1 MNIKKM
7 SIFFLAALVSA
18 TTFLSCNVKE
28 DNGGGSDK
36 EPEKPTLT
44 EIKFKAELPDAPA
57 GFKTTWSAGDEI
69 VVYSVKGNFTSKETM
84 KATDVTSDG
93 KTATFVSSGKLLKE
107 AEYFYGMLKDCGIKG
122 FKLKQYWSTDNMDRC
137 RDAVPSVTVAG
148 CDINDMTLKFRNIF
162 ALLQVTVT
170 NPDTKYVRV
179 SGNNGEVINK
189 NAFIAFTD
197 YTLSDNPSPD
207 FESTVSIRKY
217 VNGAGTYYIG
227 LRPDL
232 LLNSGYTIVAC
243 DASDNVIGRVA
254 SYETLETEPGKV
266 YNAGEIEAPRELSPV
281 FDESKIA
288 LSLAAISDVHIEGSS
303 DAYAN
308 KFTSALN
315 QLKVKAA
322 ESDANGI
329 DGVMVVG
336 DLIQRAEITMAQN
349 FKALYEDV
357 FKPTEV
363 PMIYTIGNHD
373 MNPKYDWT
381 PSTVAQSVAM
391 SNTFGEEY
399 FKTDIDNT
407 MRNNYEARHCVIGGY
422 HILAVTPNGDQ
433 PITYSPNV
441 ITWLDQQLEA
451 ITKTDPNRYVIVL
464 THPMIYNTIY
474 GSLLGEEGGIWTSTL
489 PNYWAT
495 RVLTGVLEKYPQ
507 VVTFHGHLHFPIN
520 DPRSL
525 WQGKWTALGCGS
537 TRYMAIEPAGWEGIS
552 STPTVMNDANNF
564 SQGYLVQFDVNGNM
578 RIVKMDFF
586 NNGTIGEP
594 YVMQYPDAAGA
605 NLAKYNNVT
614 RKAANQAPTMSTI
627 EAKDVKDT
635 DAASVTFAAGKD
647 DEFVHHYIVTL
658 SKAGNVVAT
667 KKILADFYLHPNT
680 SEMKSSWTYGFG
692 ALESGQYTVSVV
704 AVDSW
709 DAESAPVTATF
720 NCGDVTPSEKID
732 KWVDDAAGSQAISA
746 SGTPTG
752 GDGWLTYADGKV
764 SWTANT
770 TGHPRTSTLTFE
782 NGSSFKLT
790 QIAPADFKGGWKF
803 TSKIFAGAGASAKA
817 ADPGVMSVTFVD
829 PLKPATLKDVDGVE
843 HTNNIGLKG
852 LFFDTILDACVDINY
867 EAETARIGFFLDAR
881 DGSGQAVNGKY
892 AAYIPGIATRTD
904 KAWASPWQYAE
915 TELGDPDYVW
925 FWFTISEDF
934 NTIMYTNR
942 TEKTPVEFQTL
953 TQYSNKTMNQICA
966 ISVVLSDTNVFN
978 HSTVSTTGNKGIGVY
993 TNVFQCN
1000 PKGNVGEFFTRK

>member
-107 AEYFYGMLKDCGIKG
+107 AEYFYGMLKDCGVKG

-148 CDINDMTLKFRNIF
+148 CDKNDMTLKFQNMF
-162 ALLQVTVT
+162 SLLSVTVT

-189 NAFIAFTD
+189 NAFIAFAD

-217 VNGAGTYYIG
+217 VNGAGTYHIG

-243 DASDNVIGRVA
+243 DASDNVIGRIA
-254 SYETLETEPGKV
+254 SYETLETQPGKV

-308 KFTSALN
+308 KFTAALN
-315 QLKVKAA
+315 QLKAKAA
-322 ESDANGI
+322 ENDANGI
-329 DGVMVVG
+329 DGVLVAG
-336 DLIQRAEITMAQN
+336 DLIQKAEVTMAQN
-349 FKALYEDV
+349 FKALYEEV
-357 FKPTEV
+357 FNPTDV
-363 PMIYTIGNHD
+363 PMIYTVGNHD

-391 SNTFGEEY
+391 ANTFGDDY

-441 ITWLDQQLEA
+441 ITWLDQQLDA

-474 GSLLGEEGGIWTSTL
+474 GSLLGEDGGVWTSTL

-507 VVTFHGHLHFPIN
+507 VVSFHGHLHFPIN

-627 EAKDVKDT
+627 EAKDVKDNE
-635 DAASVTFAAGKD
+635 AASVTFAAGKD
-647 DEFVHHYIVTL
+647 DEFVHHYVITL
-658 SKAGNVVAT
+658 SKGGNVVAT

-692 ALESGQYTVSVV
+692 TLSESGQYTVSVV

-720 NCGDVTPSEKID
+720 NCGDVTPSEKVELWEND
-732 KWVDDAAGSQAISA
+732 KSGSRELSGPVADNGKTAGV
-746 SGTPTG
+746 G
-752 GDGWLTYADGKV
+752 GWLSYKDGV
-764 SWTANT
+764 ASWTENT
-770 TGHPRTSTLTFE
+770 TGAPRTATLE
-782 NGSSFKLT
+782 LSNGSKITVNQVEAKDLAGNYTFYNYSFKATGVSNTKIVNNDKRQHETTVEFKAVENPEILNGHVHNLDLVGLYLDFAVPASLEIVDGTPVIYTYMSLDYQKVSNGTEVACITELT
-790 QIAPADFKGGWKF
+790 NTTGYG
-803 TSKIFAGAGASAKA
+803 TGYFA
-817 ADPGVMSVTFVD
+817 
-829 PLKPATLKDVDGVE
+829 PLKFGVDDCNHAWIGWGV
-843 HTNNIGLKG
+843 
-852 LFFDTILDACVDINY
+852 DDI
-867 EAETARIGFFLDAR
+867 F
-881 DGSGQAVNGKY
+881 GSPK
-892 AAYIPGIATRTD
+892 
-904 KAWASPWQYAE
+904 
-915 TELGDPDYVW
+915 
-925 FWFTISEDF
+925 F
-934 NTIMYTNR
+934 
-942 TEKTPVEFQTL
+942 
-953 TQYSNKTMNQICA
+953 
-966 ISVVLSDTNVFN
+966 
-978 HSTVSTTGNKGIGVY
+978 GIGTGTQRLVSEGMYCCGFSFVTKGYKEGGY
-993 TNVFQCN
+993 TTIYQFNYNNKWTYNGTNGGGYFA
-1000 PKGNVGEFFTRK
+1000 KK

>member
-93 KTATFVSSGKLLKE
+93 KTATFVSTGKLLKE

-148 CDINDMTLKFRNIF
+148 CDKNDMTLKFQNMF
-162 ALLQVTVT
+162 SLLSVTVT
-170 NPDTKYVRV
+170 NPDTKYVKV

-189 NAFIAFTD
+189 NAFIAFAD

-217 VNGAGTYYIG
+217 VNGAGTYHIG

-243 DASDNVIGRVA
+243 DASDNVIGRIA
-254 SYETLETEPGKV
+254 SYETLETQPGKV

-391 SNTFGEEY
+391 ANTFGDEY

-441 ITWLDQQLEA
+441 ITWLDQQLDA

-474 GSLLGEEGGIWTSTL
+474 GSLLGEDGGVWTSTL

-507 VVTFHGHLHFPIN
+507 VVSFHGHLHFPIN

-552 STPTVMNDANNF
+552 NTPTVMNDANNF

-578 RIVKMDFF
+578 RVVKMDFF

-614 RKAANQAPTMSTI
+614 RKATNQAPTMSTI
-627 EAKDVKDT
+627 DVKDVKEAET
-635 DAASVTFAAGKD
+635 ASVTFAAGKD

-667 KKILADFYLHPNT
+667 KKILADFYLHPKT
-680 SEMKSSWTYGFG
+680 SEMKSSWTVDFG
-692 ALESGQYTVSVV
+692 TLSESGQYTVTVV

-709 DAESAPVTATF
+709 DAESAPVSATF
-720 NCGDVTPSEKID
+720 NCGDVTPSEKVELWEND
-732 KWVDDAAGSQAISA
+732 KSGSRELSGPVADNGKTAGV
-746 SGTPTG
+746 G
-752 GDGWLTYADGKV
+752 GWLSYKDGV
-764 SWTANT
+764 ASWTENT
-770 TGHPRTSTLTFE
+770 TGAPRTATLE
-782 NGSSFKLT
+782 LSNGSKITVNQVEAKDLAGNYTFYNYSFKTTGVSNTKIVNNGKRQHETTVEFKAVENPEILNGHVHNLDLVGLYLDFAVPASLEIVDGTPVIYTYMSLDYQKVSNGTEVACITELT
-790 QIAPADFKGGWKF
+790 NTTGYGTGYYA
-803 TSKIFAGAGASAKA
+803 
-817 ADPGVMSVTFVD
+817 
-829 PLKPATLKDVDGVE
+829 PLKFGVDGCNHAWIGWGVDDIFGSPKFGLGTGSQRLVSE
-843 HTNNIGLKG
+843 GMYCCGFSFVTKGYKEGGYTTIYQFNYNNKWTYNGTNGGGYFAK
-852 LFFDTILDACVDINY
+852 
-867 EAETARIGFFLDAR
+867 
-881 DGSGQAVNGKY
+881 K
-892 AAYIPGIATRTD
+892 
-904 KAWASPWQYAE
+904 
-915 TELGDPDYVW
+915 
-925 FWFTISEDF
+925 
-934 NTIMYTNR
+934 
-942 TEKTPVEFQTL
+942 
-953 TQYSNKTMNQICA
+953 
-966 ISVVLSDTNVFN
+966 
-978 HSTVSTTGNKGIGVY
+978 
-993 TNVFQCN
+993 
-1000 PKGNVGEFFTRK
+1000 

>member
-1 MNIKKM
+1 M

-107 AEYFYGMLKDCGIKG
+107 AEYFYGMLKDCGVKG

-148 CDINDMTLKFRNIF
+148 CDKNDMTLKFQNMF
-162 ALLQVTVT
+162 SLLSVTVT

-189 NAFIAFTD
+189 NAFIAFAD

-217 VNGAGTYYIG
+217 VNGAGTYHIG

-243 DASDNVIGRVA
+243 DASDNVIGRIA
-254 SYETLETEPGKV
+254 SYETLETQPGKV

-308 KFTSALN
+308 KFTAALN
-315 QLKVKAA
+315 QLKAKAA

-329 DGVMVVG
+329 DGVLVVG

-391 SNTFGEEY
+391 ANTFGDEY

-441 ITWLDQQLEA
+441 ITWLDQQLDA

-474 GSLLGEEGGIWTSTL
+474 GSLLGEDGGVWTSTL

-507 VVTFHGHLHFPIN
+507 VVSFHGHLHFPIN

-552 STPTVMNDANNF
+552 NTPTVMNDANNF

-578 RIVKMDFF
+578 RVVKMDFF

-594 YVMQYPDAAGA
+594 YVMQYPDAAGT
-605 NLAKYNNVT
+605 NLVKYNNEA

-627 EAKDVKDT
+627 ETKDVKESET
-635 DAASVTFAAGKD
+635 ASVTFVAGKD
-647 DEFVHHYIVTL
+647 DEFVHHYVVTL
-658 SKAGNVVAT
+658 SKAGKTVAT
-667 KKILADFYLHPNT
+667 KKILADFYLHPKA
-680 SEMKSSWTYGFG
+680 SEMKSSWTVDFG
-692 ALESGQYTVSVV
+692 TLSESGQYTVTVV

-709 DAESAPVTATF
+709 DAESAPVSATL
-720 NCGDVTPSEKID
+720 NCGDVTPSEKVELWEND
-732 KWVDDAAGSQAISA
+732 KSGSRELSGPVADNGKTAGVGGWLSYKDGVA
-746 SGTPTG
+746 SWTENTTGAPRTATLELSNGSKITVNQVEAKDLAGNYTFYNYSFNASGVSNTTAVNHAGRQYETAVEFKAVNNPETINGHIHNLDLVGLYLDFVVPASFEIVNGTPT
-752 GDGWLTYADGKV
+752 LYTYMSLDYQKV
-764 SWTANT
+764 S
-770 TGHPRTSTLTFE
+770 
-782 NGSSFKLT
+782 NGSEIACITELT
-790 QIAPADFKGGWKF
+790 NSTTYKTGY
-803 TSKIFAGAGASAKA
+803 FA
-817 ADPGVMSVTFVD
+817 
-829 PLKPATLKDVDGVE
+829 PLKFGVGDC
-843 HTNNIGLKG
+843 NYAWIGWGLDDLFGTPKFGIGTPSQRLVSAGMYCCGFSFVVKG
-852 LFFDTILDACVDINY
+852 Y
-867 EAETARIGFFLDAR
+867 
-881 DGSGQAVNGKY
+881 AVGKY
-892 AAYIPGIATRTD
+892 TTIYQFNYNNQWTYKG
-904 KAWASPWQYAE
+904 
-915 TELGDPDYVW
+915 TEGGGY
-925 FWFTISEDF
+925 FA
-934 NTIMYTNR
+934 
-942 TEKTPVEFQTL
+942 K
-953 TQYSNKTMNQICA
+953 K
-966 ISVVLSDTNVFN
+966 
-978 HSTVSTTGNKGIGVY
+978 
-993 TNVFQCN
+993 
-1000 PKGNVGEFFTRK
+1000 

>member
-1 MNIKKM
+1 M

-107 AEYFYGMLKDCGIKG
+107 AEYFYGMLKDCGVKG

-148 CDINDMTLKFRNIF
+148 CDKNDMTLKFQNMF
-162 ALLQVTVT
+162 SLLSVTVT

-189 NAFIAFTD
+189 NAFIAFAD

-217 VNGAGTYYIG
+217 VNGAGTYHIG

-243 DASDNVIGRVA
+243 DASDNVIGRIA
-254 SYETLETEPGKV
+254 SYETLETQPGKV

-308 KFTSALN
+308 KFTAALN
-315 QLKVKAA
+315 QLKAKAA
-322 ESDANGI
+322 ENDANGI
-329 DGVMVVG
+329 DGVLVAG
-336 DLIQRAEITMAQN
+336 DLIQKAEVTMAQN
-349 FKALYEDV
+349 FKALYEEV
-357 FKPTEV
+357 FNPTDV
-363 PMIYTIGNHD
+363 PMIYTVGNHD

-391 SNTFGEEY
+391 ANTFGDEY

-441 ITWLDQQLEA
+441 ITWLDQQLDA

-474 GSLLGEEGGIWTSTL
+474 GSLLGEDGGVWTSTL

-507 VVTFHGHLHFPIN
+507 VVSFHGHLHFPIN

-627 EAKDVKDT
+627 EAKDVKDNE
-635 DAASVTFAAGKD
+635 AASVTFAAGKD
-647 DEFVHHYIVTL
+647 DEFVHHYVITL
-658 SKAGNVVAT
+658 SKGGNVVAT

-692 ALESGQYTVSVV
+692 TLSESGQYTVSVV

-720 NCGDVTPSEKID
+720 NCGDVTPSEKVELWEDD
-732 KWVDDAAGSQAISA
+732 KSGSRELSGPVADNGKTAGV
-746 SGTPTG
+746 G
-752 GDGWLTYADGKV
+752 GWLSYKDGV
-764 SWTANT
+764 ASWTENT
-770 TGHPRTSTLTFE
+770 TGAPRTATLE
-782 NGSSFKLT
+782 LSNGSKITVNQVEAKDLAGNYTFYNYSFKATGVSNTKIVNNDKRQHETTVEFKAVENPEILNGHVHNLDLVGLYLDFAVPASLEIVDGTPVIYTYMSLDYQKVSNGSEVACITELT
-790 QIAPADFKGGWKF
+790 NTTGYGKGY
-803 TSKIFAGAGASAKA
+803 FA
-817 ADPGVMSVTFVD
+817 
-829 PLKPATLKDVDGVE
+829 PLKFGVDGCN
-843 HTNNIGLKG
+843 HAWIGWG
-852 LFFDTILDACVDINY
+852 VDDI
-867 EAETARIGFFLDAR
+867 F
-881 DGSGQAVNGKY
+881 GSPK
-892 AAYIPGIATRTD
+892 
-904 KAWASPWQYAE
+904 
-915 TELGDPDYVW
+915 
-925 FWFTISEDF
+925 F
-934 NTIMYTNR
+934 
-942 TEKTPVEFQTL
+942 
-953 TQYSNKTMNQICA
+953 
-966 ISVVLSDTNVFN
+966 
-978 HSTVSTTGNKGIGVY
+978 GIGTGTQRLVSEGMYCCGFSFVTKGYKEGGY
-993 TNVFQCN
+993 TTIYQFNYNNKWTYNGTNGGGYFA
-1000 PKGNVGEFFTRK
+1000 KK

>member
-1 MNIKKM
+1 M
-7 SIFFLAALVSA
+7 SIFILAALVSA

-93 KTATFVSSGKLLKE
+93 KTATFVSTGKLLKE
-107 AEYFYGMLKDCGIKG
+107 AEYFYGMLKDCGVKG

-148 CDINDMTLKFRNIF
+148 CDKNDMTLKFQNMF
-162 ALLQVTVT
+162 SLLSVTVT

-189 NAFIAFTD
+189 NAFIAFAD

-217 VNGAGTYYIG
+217 VNGAGTYHIG

-243 DASDNVIGRVA
+243 DASDNVIGRIA
-254 SYETLETEPGKV
+254 SYETLETQPGKV

-391 SNTFGEEY
+391 ANTFGDDY

-441 ITWLDQQLEA
+441 ITWLDQQLDA

-474 GSLLGEEGGIWTSTL
+474 GSLLGEDGGVWTSTL

-507 VVTFHGHLHFPIN
+507 VVSFHGHLHFPIN

-627 EAKDVKDT
+627 DVKDVKEAET
-635 DAASVTFAAGKD
+635 ASVTFAAGKD

-667 KKILADFYLHPNT
+667 KKILADFYLHPKT
-680 SEMKSSWTYGFG
+680 SEMKSSWTVDFG
-692 ALESGQYTVSVV
+692 TLSESGQYTVTVV

-709 DAESAPVTATF
+709 DAESAPVSATF
-720 NCGDVTPSEKID
+720 NCGDVTPSEKVELWKDD
-732 KWVDDAAGSQAISA
+732 KSGSRELSGPVADNGKTAGV
-746 SGTPTG
+746 G
-752 GDGWLTYADGKV
+752 GWLSYKDGV
-764 SWTANT
+764 ASWTENT
-770 TGHPRTSTLTFE
+770 TGAPRTATLE
-782 NGSSFKLT
+782 LSNGSKITVNQVEAKDLAGNYTFYNYSFKATGVSNTKIVNNDKRQHETTVEFKAVENPEILHGHVHNLDLVGLYLDFAVPASLEIVDGTPVIYTYMSLDYQKVSNGSEVACITELT
-790 QIAPADFKGGWKF
+790 NTTGYGKGY
-803 TSKIFAGAGASAKA
+803 FA
-817 ADPGVMSVTFVD
+817 
-829 PLKPATLKDVDGVE
+829 PLKFGVDGCN
-843 HTNNIGLKG
+843 HAWIGWG
-852 LFFDTILDACVDINY
+852 VDDI
-867 EAETARIGFFLDAR
+867 F
-881 DGSGQAVNGKY
+881 GSPK
-892 AAYIPGIATRTD
+892 
-904 KAWASPWQYAE
+904 
-915 TELGDPDYVW
+915 
-925 FWFTISEDF
+925 F
-934 NTIMYTNR
+934 
-942 TEKTPVEFQTL
+942 
-953 TQYSNKTMNQICA
+953 
-966 ISVVLSDTNVFN
+966 
-978 HSTVSTTGNKGIGVY
+978 GIGTGTQRLVSEGMYCCGFSFVTKGYKEGGY
-993 TNVFQCN
+993 TTIYQFNYNNKWTYNGTNGGGYFA
-1000 PKGNVGEFFTRK
+1000 KK

>member
-1 MNIKKM
+1 M

-93 KTATFVSSGKLLKE
+93 KTATFVSTGKLLKE

-148 CDINDMTLKFRNIF
+148 CDKNDMTLKFQNMF
-162 ALLQVTVT
+162 SLLSVTVT
-170 NPDTKYVRV
+170 NPDTKYVKV

-189 NAFIAFTD
+189 NAFIAFAD

-217 VNGAGTYYIG
+217 VNGAGTYHIG

-243 DASDNVIGRVA
+243 DASDNVIGRIA
-254 SYETLETEPGKV
+254 SYETLETQPGKV

-391 SNTFGEEY
+391 ANTFGDEY

-441 ITWLDQQLEA
+441 ITWLDQQLDA

-474 GSLLGEEGGIWTSTL
+474 GSLLGEDGGVWTSTL

-507 VVTFHGHLHFPIN
+507 VVSFHGHLHFPIN

-627 EAKDVKDT
+627 EAKDVKEAET
-635 DAASVTFAAGKD
+635 ASVTFAAGKD

-667 KKILADFYLHPNT
+667 KKILADFYLHPKA
-680 SEMKSSWTYGFG
+680 SEMKSSWTVDFG
-692 ALESGQYTVSVV
+692 TLSESGQYTVTVV

-709 DAESAPVTATF
+709 DAESAPVSATF
-720 NCGDVTPSEKID
+720 NCGDVTPSEKVELWKDD
-732 KWVDDAAGSQAISA
+732 KSGSRELSGPVADNGKTAGV
-746 SGTPTG
+746 G
-752 GDGWLTYADGKV
+752 GWLSYKDGV
-764 SWTANT
+764 ASWTENT
-770 TGHPRTSTLTFE
+770 TGAPRTATLE
-782 NGSSFKLT
+782 LSNGSKITVNQVEAKDLAGNYTFYNYSFNASGVSNTTAVNHAGRQYETTVEFKAVNNPETINGHIHNLDLIGLYLDFVVPASFEIVNETPTLYTYMSLDYQKVSNGSEIACITELT
-790 QIAPADFKGGWKF
+790 NSTTYKTGY
-803 TSKIFAGAGASAKA
+803 FA
-817 ADPGVMSVTFVD
+817 
-829 PLKPATLKDVDGVE
+829 PLKFGVGDC
-843 HTNNIGLKG
+843 NYAWIGWGLDDLFGTPKFGIGTPSQRLVSAGMYCCGFSFVVKG
-852 LFFDTILDACVDINY
+852 Y
-867 EAETARIGFFLDAR
+867 
-881 DGSGQAVNGKY
+881 AVGKY
-892 AAYIPGIATRTD
+892 A
-904 KAWASPWQYAE
+904 
-915 TELGDPDYVW
+915 
-925 FWFTISEDF
+925 TIYQF
-934 NTIMYTNR
+934 NYNNSWTYNGT
-942 TEKTPVEFQTL
+942 
-953 TQYSNKTMNQICA
+953 
-966 ISVVLSDTNVFN
+966 
-978 HSTVSTTGNKGIGVY
+978 KGGGY
-993 TNVFQCN
+993 FA
-1000 PKGNVGEFFTRK
+1000 KK

>member
-107 AEYFYGMLKDCGIKG
+107 AEYFYGMLKDCGVKG

-148 CDINDMTLKFRNIF
+148 CDKNDMTLKFQNMF
-162 ALLQVTVT
+162 SLLSVTVT

-189 NAFIAFTD
+189 NAFIAFAD

-217 VNGAGTYYIG
+217 VNGAGTYHIG

-243 DASDNVIGRVA
+243 DASDNVIGRIA
-254 SYETLETEPGKV
+254 SYETLETQPGKV

-308 KFTSALN
+308 KFTAALN
-315 QLKVKAA
+315 QLKAKAA
-322 ESDANGI
+322 ENDANGI
-329 DGVMVVG
+329 DGVLVAG
-336 DLIQRAEITMAQN
+336 DLIQKAEVTMAQN
-349 FKALYEDV
+349 FKALYEEV
-357 FKPTEV
+357 FNPTDV
-363 PMIYTIGNHD
+363 PMIYTVGNHD

-391 SNTFGEEY
+391 ANTFGDDY

-441 ITWLDQQLEA
+441 ITWLDQQLDA

-474 GSLLGEEGGIWTSTL
+474 GSLLGEDGGVWTSTL

-507 VVTFHGHLHFPIN
+507 VVSFHGHLHFPIN

-552 STPTVMNDANNF
+552 SPPTVMNDANNF

-627 EAKDVKDT
+627 EAKDVKDNE
-635 DAASVTFAAGKD
+635 AASVTFAAGKD

-658 SKAGNVVAT
+658 SKAGNEVAT

-720 NCGDVTPSEKID
+720 NCGDVTPSEKVELWEND
-732 KWVDDAAGSQAISA
+732 KAGSRELSGPVADNGKTAGVGGWLSYKDGVA
-746 SGTPTG
+746 SWTENTTGAPRTATLELSNGSKITVNQVEAKDLAGNYTFYNYSFNASGVSNTTVVNHAGRQYETAVEFKAVNNPETINGHIHNLDLIGLYLDFVVPASFEIVNGTPT
-752 GDGWLTYADGKV
+752 LYTYMSLDYQKV
-764 SWTANT
+764 S
-770 TGHPRTSTLTFE
+770 
-782 NGSSFKLT
+782 NGSEIACITELT
-790 QIAPADFKGGWKF
+790 NSTTYKTGY
-803 TSKIFAGAGASAKA
+803 FA
-817 ADPGVMSVTFVD
+817 
-829 PLKPATLKDVDGVE
+829 PLKFGVGDC
-843 HTNNIGLKG
+843 NYAWIGWGLDDLFGTPKFGIGTPSQRLVSAGMYCCGFSFVVKG
-852 LFFDTILDACVDINY
+852 Y
-867 EAETARIGFFLDAR
+867 
-881 DGSGQAVNGKY
+881 AVGKY
-892 AAYIPGIATRTD
+892 A
-904 KAWASPWQYAE
+904 
-915 TELGDPDYVW
+915 
-925 FWFTISEDF
+925 TIYQF
-934 NTIMYTNR
+934 NYNNSWTYNGT
-942 TEKTPVEFQTL
+942 
-953 TQYSNKTMNQICA
+953 
-966 ISVVLSDTNVFN
+966 
-978 HSTVSTTGNKGIGVY
+978 KGGGY
-993 TNVFQCN
+993 FA
-1000 PKGNVGEFFTRK
+1000 KK

>member
-1 MNIKKM
+1 M

-107 AEYFYGMLKDCGIKG
+107 AEYFYGMLKDCGVKG

-148 CDINDMTLKFRNIF
+148 CDKNDMTLKFQNMF
-162 ALLQVTVT
+162 SLLSVTVT
-170 NPDTKYVRV
+170 NPDTKYVKV

-189 NAFIAFTD
+189 NAFIAFAD

-217 VNGAGTYYIG
+217 VNGAGTYHIG

-243 DASDNVIGRVA
+243 DASDNVIGRIA
-254 SYETLETEPGKV
+254 SYETLETQPGKV

-391 SNTFGEEY
+391 ANTFGDEY

-441 ITWLDQQLEA
+441 ITWLDQQLDA

-474 GSLLGEEGGIWTSTL
+474 GSLLGEDGGVWTSTL

-507 VVTFHGHLHFPIN
+507 VVSFHGHLHFPIN

-627 EAKDVKDT
+627 EAKDVKDNE
-635 DAASVTFAAGKD
+635 AASVTFAAGKD
-647 DEFVHHYIVTL
+647 DEFVHHYVITL
-658 SKAGNVVAT
+658 SKGGNVVAT

-692 ALESGQYTVSVV
+692 TLSESGQYTVSVV

-720 NCGDVTPSEKID
+720 NCGDVTPSEKVELWEDD
-732 KWVDDAAGSQAISA
+732 KSGSRELSGPVADNGKTAGV
-746 SGTPTG
+746 G
-752 GDGWLTYADGKV
+752 GWLSYKDGV
-764 SWTANT
+764 ASWTENT
-770 TGHPRTSTLTFE
+770 TGAPRTATLE
-782 NGSSFKLT
+782 LSNGSKITVNQVEAKDLAGNYTFYNYSFKTTGVSNTKIVNNGKRQHETTVEFKAVENPEILNGHVHNLDLVGLYLDFAVPASLEIVDGTPVIYTYMSLDYQKVSNGSEVACITELT
-790 QIAPADFKGGWKF
+790 NTTGYGTGYYA
-803 TSKIFAGAGASAKA
+803 
-817 ADPGVMSVTFVD
+817 
-829 PLKPATLKDVDGVE
+829 PLKFGVDGCN
-843 HTNNIGLKG
+843 HAWIGWG
-852 LFFDTILDACVDINY
+852 VDDI
-867 EAETARIGFFLDAR
+867 F
-881 DGSGQAVNGKY
+881 GSPK
-892 AAYIPGIATRTD
+892 
-904 KAWASPWQYAE
+904 
-915 TELGDPDYVW
+915 
-925 FWFTISEDF
+925 F
-934 NTIMYTNR
+934 
-942 TEKTPVEFQTL
+942 
-953 TQYSNKTMNQICA
+953 
-966 ISVVLSDTNVFN
+966 
-978 HSTVSTTGNKGIGVY
+978 GIGTGTQRLVSEGMYCCGFSFVTKGYKESGY
-993 TNVFQCN
+993 TTIYQFNYNNKWTYNGTNGGGYFA
-1000 PKGNVGEFFTRK
+1000 KK